1 MGSPGEETGVCP
13 PETVQDKETCV
24 VLWVFVG
31 GFPGQRRGVGVG
43 LSGEICRGELVD
55 GRGGQEL
62 QKWHKS
68 TKDRGS
74 SWLGRKLMPGSG
86 TRAERQVVA
95 KKTLM
100 RRAGFYLI

>member
-1 MGSPGEETGVCP
+1 M
-13 PETVQDKETCV
+13 
-24 VLWVFVG
+24 
-31 GFPGQRRGVGVG
+31 
-43 LSGEICRGELVD
+43 D